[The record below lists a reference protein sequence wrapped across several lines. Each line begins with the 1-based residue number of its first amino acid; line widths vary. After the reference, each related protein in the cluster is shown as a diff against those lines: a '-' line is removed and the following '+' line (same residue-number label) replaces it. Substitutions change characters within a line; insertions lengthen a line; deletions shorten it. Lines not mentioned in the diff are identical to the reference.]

1 MGLLRVVDGVC
12 KRGVLKIVGG
22 VWRGCVTQCRR
33 MKAPQRPDP
42 AWLDSQYN
50 NRALVPE
57 HASHFERWARDSA
70 AARADGDALLDV
82 AYGHGNG
89 ETLDIFPAARQPGT
103 APAPV
108 LVFIHGGYWRSLD
121 KADHSFLAP
130 PFVKQGAC
138 VVVPNYAL
146 CPAVTI
152 PDITMQMVKALAW
165 VYRHIATHGGDPN
178 RITVVGHSAGGHLA
192 AMLLACQ
199 WPTYQADLPTALVKN
214 ALSISGLY
222 DLEPLRHTP
231 FLADSLRL
239 TPEQVKQA
247 SPALLP
253 SPVVHGGRGVLYTV
267 AGGNESA
274 EFLRHNQ
281 LIQQVWG
288 RGVVPVCEALP
299 GLNHFSVLEALVQSG
314 HRLHQLARQLLKA

>member
-1 MGLLRVVDGVC
+1 
-12 KRGVLKIVGG
+12 
-22 VWRGCVTQCRR
+22 
-33 MKAPQRPDP
+33 MKAPQRSDP
-42 AWLDSQYN
+42 AWLDRQYN

-57 HASHFERWARDSA
+57 HASHFERWARDSD
-70 AARADGDALLDV
+70 AARAAGGALLDL
-82 AYGHGNG
+82 AYGHGSG
-89 ETLDIFPAARQPGT
+89 ETLDIFPAARKPGT

-152 PDITMQMVKALAW
+152 PEITLQMVKALAW

-199 WPTYQADLPTALVKN
+199 WTTYQADLPEALVKN

-239 TPEQVKQA
+239 TPEQVRMA
-247 SPALLP
+247 SPAYLP
-253 SPVVHGGRGVLYTV
+253 RVPQEDERGVLLSV
-267 AGGNESA
+267 AGGDESS
-274 EFLRHNQ
+274 EFQRQNH
-281 LIQQVWG
+281 LIRETWG
-288 RGVVPVCEALP
+288 EALVPVCETLP
-299 GLNHFSVLEALVQSG
+299 GLNHFTVLDALIQPR
-314 HRLHQLARQLLKA
+314 HRLNKLALQLLD

>member
-1 MGLLRVVDGVC
+1 
-12 KRGVLKIVGG
+12 
-22 VWRGCVTQCRR
+22 

-42 AWLDSQYN
+42 AWLDRQYN

-57 HASHFERWARDSA
+57 HASHFERWARDSD
-70 AARADGDALLDV
+70 AARAAGGALLDL
-82 AYGHGNG
+82 AYGHGSG

-152 PDITMQMVKALAW
+152 PEITLQMVKALAW

-199 WPTYQADLPTALVKN
+199 WPTYQADLPPVLVKN

-239 TPEQVKQA
+239 TPEQVRMA
-247 SPALLP
+247 SPAYLP
-253 SPVVHGGRGVLYTV
+253 RVPQEDERGVLLSV
-267 AGGNESA
+267 AGGDESS
-274 EFLRHNQ
+274 EFQRQNH
-281 LIQQVWG
+281 LIRETWG
-288 RGVVPVCEALP
+288 EALVP
-299 GLNHFSVLEALVQSG
+299 TCETLPDLNHFTVLDALIQPR
-314 HRLHQLARQLLKA
+314 HRLNKLALQLLD